1 MVASSLFVFLTLQ
14 SLFIPFSF
22 IIQSL
27 KIVVTLSLK
36 QDALGRNLLL
46 FSAQVFFQTG
56 LFPHLFH
63 ALLLPLHT
71 TPHTVSLHPQHICRV
86 AVLFLFHTA
95 YADTTAPSTPSISC
109 DIKPMSHI
117 CLVLFPRLPHACKSR
132 SHAFGVRR
140 TRATLHPPLLPIGH
154 ATCRGCLSSNSS
166 DHRSGLSQVLKS

>member
-1 MVASSLFVFLTLQ
+1 MAFLCIDWDSFKPLLCAILFLALFVAASKSFIGLVMVASSQFVFLTLQ

-27 KIVVTLSLK
+27 KIVVTPSLK

-71 TPHTVSLHPQHICRV
+71 PPHTPSPCTHSIFAELLCYSFSILLMLTRRPHP
-86 AVLFLFHTA
+86 
-95 YADTTAPSTPSISC
+95 
-109 DIKPMSHI
+109 
-117 CLVLFPRLPHACKSR
+117 
-132 SHAFGVRR
+132 
-140 TRATLHPPLLPIGH
+140 HPPLAVI
-154 ATCRGCLSSNSS
+154 
-166 DHRSGLSQVLKS
+166 